1 MKRFKIEKR
10 QGLEYLL
17 VVIILLVMMLLVRGF
32 ETTEYKYQRYETAT
46 THYVEAKVLEVVDQ
60 ELTLTGAGGEYFTGQ
75 QRLKIEIS
83 EGEMTGKTIE
93 LTNYVTVTHNIVVQ
107 EGSRIIVCAD
117 IPENCEPYYSVYN
130 YSRGTGIYGIVI
142 IFLLVVIL
150 IGKKKG
156 FYSCLGLLF
165 TMVMVMCYLLPN
177 LYQSERADAAAMITV
192 VLSALVSCFCI
203 GGVSKKT
210 FLYMLNTVL
219 GTFSAGIVFFLF
231 TKILHITGC
240 CMDDAE
246 SLVLISQTTGL
257 QMNQVLF
264 AGIMITSLGAVMD
277 IAVSISAAMHE
288 IAELNEQL
296 SVKRLFQVGMNIGK
310 DMIGTMTNTLILA
323 FAGGSISTLI
333 VFISY
338 GVQYHQLLS
347 SDYLTME
354 IAKGVAGSMG
364 VVLTVPISA
373 LISAFCYGKH
383 RK

>member
-1 MKRFKIEKR
+1 
-10 QGLEYLL
+10 
-17 VVIILLVMMLLVRGF
+17 
-32 ETTEYKYQRYETAT
+32 
-46 THYVEAKVLEVVDQ
+46 
-60 ELTLTGAGGEYFTGQ
+60 
-75 QRLKIEIS
+75 
-83 EGEMTGKTIE
+83 
-93 LTNYVTVTHNIVVQ
+93 
-107 EGSRIIVCAD
+107 
-117 IPENCEPYYSVYN
+117 
-130 YSRGTGIYGIVI
+130 
-142 IFLLVVIL
+142 
-150 IGKKKG
+150 
-156 FYSCLGLLF
+156 
-165 TMVMVMCYLLPN
+165 
-177 LYQSERADAAAMITV
+177 
-192 VLSALVSCFCI
+192 
-203 GGVSKKT
+203 
-210 FLYMLNTVL
+210 MLNTVL

-240 CMDDAE
+240 CMDEAE

-277 IAVSISAAMHE
+277 IAVSIGAAMYE

-296 SVKRLFQVGMNIGK
+296 SVKRLFQAGMNIGK

-373 LISAFCYGKH
+373 LISALCYGKH